1 MSHLLIK
8 AVRAE
13 QQVLETFAER
23 VRFYEAKLREI
34 KDLRMER
41 LIKNHSQML
50 ALLDGLRLVI
60 DIPEQMVKATQQA
73 LVDLALERQSAI
85 SADHPLVNEFWETY
99 EYLETMGNG
108 ERNIVNHSR
117 DPQRIAIN
125 LNDFMAKA
133 AHYNQPVPDLKV
145 LRAYLRDS
153 RRYKLV
159 DPNLTV
165 NSCIKT
171 NSLSTGVAVRC
182 WVFKK

>member
-1 MSHLLIK
+1 LP
-8 AVRAE
+8 
-13 QQVLETFAER
+13 
-23 VRFYEAKLREI
+23 FYF
-34 KDLRMER
+34 
-41 LIKNHSQML
+41 KN
-50 ALLDGLRLVI
+50 
-60 DIPEQMVKATQQA
+60 
-73 LVDLALERQSAI
+73 
-85 SADHPLVNEFWETY
+85 
-99 EYLETMGNG
+99 LETMGNG

-165 NSCIKT
+165 NSSIRT